1 MDSENTHT
9 HTHTHTHTCPF
20 QLKTGNI
27 TPNTHI
33 ETAYEKKHAIINE
46 LATTY
51 ITHGLSLYKKL
62 VIRNRGFR

>member
-1 MDSENTHT
+1 MDSENIHT
-9 HTHTHTHTCPF
+9 HTHTHTHMSF

-33 ETAYEKKHAIINE
+33 ESAYEKKYAIINE

-51 ITHGLSLYKKL
+51 ITHRLSLYKKL